1 MIGGAT
7 EYEGRV
13 EFYYNGQWGTVCDDS
28 WDINDATVVCRQLH
42 FTGANAAL
50 RLAPFGAGTGPI
62 WLDNVLCTSSEQGL
76 NECPHNGFG
85 SHDCS
90 HNEDAGVRCIGTYL
104 HSDQSYPSFFTKIIS
119 MYICIYTLEYLWYLC
134 KTLVSYHF
142 NEWR

>member
-1 MIGGAT
+1 MYCFGYIELIPPAQYSVRLIGGAT

-62 WLDNVLCTSSEQGL
+62 WLDNVLCTGSEQGL

-90 HNEDAGVRCIGTYL
+90 HSEDAGVRCIG
-104 HSDQSYPSFFTKIIS
+104 
-119 MYICIYTLEYLWYLC
+119 MYTLNSPSHLYSL
-134 KTLVSYHF
+134 K
-142 NEWR
+142 